1 MNEFDEVETVQELES
16 LIVGSRILSK
26 DGTLWQ
32 SQDDD
37 GVTIW
42 YAQGEEAS
50 SEHLVDERRG
60 PFRVV
65 HNGRALTML
74 VTLEDM
80 PEIGRAEG
88 QIFSVD
94 RAYAERLIRAGKARE
109 WKA

>member
-1 MNEFDEVETVQELES
+1 MSEYGKIETAQELES
-16 LIVGSRILSK
+16 LTTGSRILSK

-88 QIFSVD
+88 QVFSV
-94 RAYAERLIRAGKARE
+94 ERSYGEQLIRDGKARE